1 MGSCLLLLLQQAQ
14 ILQTSP
20 GLQRISAHHYN
31 HWYVGGKKRKKK
43 KKKQKRL
50 WFQVICKESCVHKG
64 QDFGTTDKDGS
75 FAKFFFTVIQR
86 SLLYQ
91 LLDLCN
97 EVFGKFWNNSKS
109 P

>member
-1 MGSCLLLLLQQAQ
+1 
-14 ILQTSP
+14 
-20 GLQRISAHHYN
+20 
-31 HWYVGGKKRKKK
+31 
-43 KKKQKRL
+43 
-50 WFQVICKESCVHKG
+50 VHTD

-91 LLDLCN
+91 LLDLCK
-97 EVFGKFWNNSKS
+97 EFFGEFCNSPKS

>member
-1 MGSCLLLLLQQAQ
+1 L
-14 ILQTSP
+14 
-20 GLQRISAHHYN
+20 
-31 HWYVGGKKRKKK
+31 GGKKK
-43 KKKQKRL
+43 KKKKKKKKRL
-50 WFQVICKESCVHKG
+50 WFQVKCIESCVHTG

-91 LLDLCN
+91 LLDLCK
-97 EVFGKFWNNSKS
+97 EFFGKFWNSPKS

>member
-1 MGSCLLLLLQQAQ
+1 LVRWWEEEEEEEEEAEE
-14 ILQTSP
+14 IVV
-20 GLQRISAHHYN
+20 Y
-31 HWYVGGKKRKKK
+31 
-43 KKKQKRL
+43 
-50 WFQVICKESCVHKG
+50 KG